1 MGKINKIFQVFVM
14 KTLLLVIMADM
25 FSSCHN
31 YPPEASSYIVIE
43 GDTIPMFAS
52 ALIDFN
58 AYSEEKTYL
67 DLERRAYYHND
78 SIIVDIAI
86 EEAKDYWYQ
95 DTTVYLLKD
104 DSIINVKTNEFYLLK
119 NGHIIAEDVIGAK
132 GIIINEFETNKLVN
146 TYVEGK
152 VYLES
157 HWTNENIDSII
168 VDDKEINRKGKKT
181 FIYNPSTSQHET
193 KNGGLCYYI
202 DHLGWERIPFI
213 LLGYYGDIP
222 QDDLK
227 KVTNE
232 IFRSGKD
239 DIYENHFDDEG
250 NLIKFYFP
258 ERGVSLEL
266 KYEESRRH

>member
-1 MGKINKIFQVFVM
+1 MGNIYKIYRVFIIRI
-14 KTLLLVIMADM
+14 LLLVIMAGM
-25 FSSCHN
+25 FYSCRN
-31 YPPEASSYIVIE
+31 YPPKASSYVVIE
-43 GDTIPMFAS
+43 GDTIPMFATV
-52 ALIDFN
+52 LLDFN
-58 AYSEEKTYL
+58 AYSVEKKYL
-67 DLERRAYYHND
+67 DLERRAYYRND
-78 SIIVDIAI
+78 SFIVDVAI
-86 EEAKDYWYQ
+86 EKAKDYWYQ

-132 GIIINEFETNKLVN
+132 GIIMNEYETNKLVN

-152 VYLES
+152 IYSKS
-157 HWTNENIDSII
+157 HWTNRNIDSII
-168 VDDKEINRKGKKT
+168 VDDKEINRRIKKI
-181 FIYNPSTSQHET
+181 FYYNPSTSQHVI

-222 QDDLK
+222 QADLK

-232 IFRSGKD
+232 NFRSGKD
-239 DIYENHFDDEG
+239 GIYENHFDNEG
-250 NLIKFYFP
+250 NLIIFYFP

-266 KYEESRRH
+266 NKQPTSRH